1 MNRAVVVDIGNTST
15 AVGLVRG
22 GKLVRTR
29 HVRSVRRTRDGVLKV
44 LRDVAGKRPV
54 DGAVLCSVVPRLGRT
69 WRAALRT
76 VSSCDPLVVNHRL
89 DLGVAIDYPKPA
101 SIGGDRL
108 ANACGAVSRYGAPA
122 IVADFGTALT
132 FDVISAERAYVGGV
146 IAPGLPFMT
155 DYLAEKAALLP
166 HIRLHGRYGAVG
178 KSTAGAMRLGAKVG
192 YRGMVREIVTYLRSS
207 LGLRGVKLC
216 ATGGYA
222 EWALEG
228 LEMSFTIDPELTL
241 HGLTEIYE
249 RNCGGRR

>member
-1 MNRAVVVDIGNTST
+1 VSRVVVVDIGNTST
-15 AVGLVRG
+15 AVGLVRNG
-22 GKLVRTR
+22 RLAGTR
-29 HVRSVRRTRDGVLKV
+29 HVRSRRRSQDGVLKV
-44 LRDVAGKRPV
+44 VHDVAGKRPI
-54 DGAVLCSVVPRLGRT
+54 DGTVLCSVVPRLGRT
-69 WRAALRT
+69 WRAALRKL
-76 VSSCDPLVVNHRL
+76 SSADPLVVDHKL
-89 DLGVAIDYPKPA
+89 DLGVAIDYPKPT

-192 YRGMVREIVTYLRSS
+192 YRGMVREIVKYLESN
-207 LGLRGVKLC
+207 LGLRKARLC

-228 LEMSFTIDPELTL
+228 LDIPFTVDPELTL
-241 HGLTEIYE
+241 HGLTEIYK
-249 RNCGGRR
+249 RNCGGQE